1 MQNVAG
7 CAHASTVVGVPNSR
21 QEWPNS
27 SMGVALEPMIMT
39 QRWNERASAT
49 YEDTRSYVFAA
60 CSGATTSLPHQPG
73 TSIAGSFGPGTI
85 IGNVIG
91 AAQGVSAV
99 PGRSVPNLFGLDNGK
114 GVEGHLLT
122 LRTSQQLSSAPRFG
136 AIEGAPP
143 GGAGDTGSATSASD
157 GTVQCSELPAARN
170 PSSSPMNSPH
180 LQASTVA
187 ASGSIVFPYDSC
199 SPPVRQPTTSAPH
212 AISAVVSGPCSEVA
226 GVNTT
231 FALQSNSGNA
241 DLACEAEEAR
251 PMGGW
256 RIEPETLKQE
266 AMQGF
271 ASKNPHLPPPVRV
284 TVGPNAFRQQQ
295 PLQQQQQSLL
305 PSLLIQQPAAA
316 KKRGRDGSG
325 ASLQAWGSAD
335 GEDSDDQKKR
345 GGGSRG
351 AVGRGVRRDGDNP
364 DDKPVLYGMF
374 YPDRYMVGVDC
385 ILVEGTFVSRSR
397 FEKLGGSLMAKWYRS
412 IRVVETAEPLGTWLD
427 RHGLPVFTGKAR
439 QRRQRV
445 ASSAKASTAA
455 STAIAAANTAN
466 TIPAL
471 TSDNDKVQGSSN
483 NLGLITDASGM
494 WTGALNLKTDTEA
507 LATTGPGA
515 GPMPASMDTI
525 APGSGTGGHDGFQAN
540 PTTAQGPCAEHLSD
554 KAHSLSGSM
563 SAENMGLWQ
572 GLGRNLMLGTGSV
585 TLGLQVPGSEL
596 LDGAGNA
603 ANLPQ
608 HLMAAIVSAGTP
620 IGPPALGDHP
630 PTTAAA
636 PVGPATGLGP
646 AVAASS
652 PGVGT
657 AAGTGNGGS
666 PGAGRQPAISSV
678 AKVAYSGLET
688 LPNGAVAPGLYLIG
702 GRAASGGLSLLTAEQ
717 QQQLPQRFPSPLPRQ
732 QQHHEYQHKV
742 QQQYPYPQ
750 GYLQQLEQEQSQQQ
764 GSQIT
769 NGSGGCRAAT
779 DGGTHTS
786 MHDVASAPPCHL
798 PEPPLVGHD
807 SMSWGPNHKPPGD
820 SVAAES
826 TGLPLRRFDSDG
838 GAPPAIASHFSAC
851 AVVPSQAEGNLHVGT
866 RQPAAVV
873 AFGLPNYCGGD
884 DSGAQRL
891 EAVPAQTS
899 SCRVPETSSLESL
912 PTSSASR
919 WHSTSYLPSPAGG
932 TLAQY
937 ESHDHDRGE
946 GSCAMP
952 RRVWEPDISPYPY
965 DPLPPA
971 VSAPAKFSAPTLHGT
986 HDLQQQQQMY
996 PLMTRQSSHE
1006 LPLVSA
1012 TPCWAVRAKPLPAP
1026 RAREGGFVQ
1035 TPFLHVQQLAQQQF
1049 QEEAPPFPFP
1059 DGLAQSASSVD
1070 AAVVQPPTLSEVADN
1085 RPTST
1090 APGTSSSAAAE
1101 SAENPTPVSLQ
1112 KPGHSYP
1119 LAGRQLPYGTQ
1130 YWPYQPYPGH
1140 ARGGPGLP
1148 ARHSVGPAGS
1158 IRPYYRP
1165 VYPRD
1170 MPPGPGNVPPGP
1182 VPLPAPYSYYYP
1194 APYQRRAPPMYRR
1207 RYAVSAPGAVEAQ
1220 PGMFGARYDTTAM
1233 YSPYG
1238 QVRPEVEAP
1247 MEPAGQMPYSATG
1260 EFTDDMGPMA
1270 GASVPTAAGEAPS
1283 APGASVAGAAVLS
1296 TGVGQPGRISGGGA
1310 ATFHPELQ
1318 LPPFPPSSLQL
1329 QSSLPPPPPQQQ
1341 QVQLQ
1346 VHQQQ
1351 LKLRHQQLPN
1361 RMSTS
1366 ASGYSSSLLPA
1377 PNSVR
1382 PLFASAQ
1389 VPQPMSEVS
1398 VGMGNCGGPRNSA
1411 GLVES
1416 DSVPTNAR
1424 PVGPPPVG
1432 AGAGPSAVA
1441 GGAVGANQF
1450 GAPLGFAPATV
1461 ATAGAQNLTSAA
1473 CGAEADVD
1481 PMWAHFQQW
1490 SAEEAVRAPQYL

>member
-7 CAHASTVVGVPNSR
+7 CAYASTVAGVPNSR

-49 YEDTRSYVFAA
+49 YEDTRSHVFAVY
-60 CSGATTSLPHQPG
+60 SGATTSLPHQPG
-73 TSIAGSFGPGTI
+73 TSLAGSLGPGTMVS
-85 IGNVIG
+85 NVIG

-99 PGRSVPNLFGLDNGK
+99 AGRNVASLFGLGK
-114 GVEGHLLT
+114 WKGTEGHLLT

-136 AIEGAPP
+136 VIEGAPP

-157 GTVQCSELPAARN
+157 GTVQCSELPVMRN

-180 LQASTVA
+180 LQTSTVA
-187 ASGSIVFPYDSC
+187 VSGSVAFPYDSC
-199 SPPVRQPTTSAPH
+199 SPPVGQPTTSAPH
-212 AISAVVSGPCSEVA
+212 AISAVVNGPCSEAA

-241 DLACEAEEAR
+241 GLACEAEEAR
-251 PMGGW
+251 PLGGW

-295 PLQQQQQSLL
+295 PLQQQQQSSL
-305 PSLLIQQPAAA
+305 PSLQIQQPAA

-325 ASLQAWGSAD
+325 VSLQAWGSAD
-335 GEDSDDQKKR
+335 GEDSDCQKKR
-345 GGGSRG
+345 GGLSRG
-351 AVGRGVRRDGDNP
+351 STVGRGARRDGDNP
-364 DDKPVLYGMF
+364 DDKPILYGMF

-455 STAIAAANTAN
+455 SNAIAASNTAH

-471 TSDNDKVQGSSN
+471 TGDNDKVQGSSN
-483 NLGLITDASGM
+483 NLGLITDASRM

-507 LATTGPGA
+507 LAATGPV
-515 GPMPASMDTI
+515 PVDMDTI
-525 APGSGTGGHDGFQAN
+525 APGPGNGGQDGFQAN

-572 GLGRNLMLGTGSV
+572 GIGRNLMLGKGSV
-585 TLGLQVPGSEL
+585 TLGLKVPGSEL
-596 LDGAGNA
+596 LDGVGNA
-603 ANLPQ
+603 AILPQ
-608 HLMAAIVSAGTP
+608 HLMAASVSAGTP
-620 IGPPALGDHP
+620 VGPPALGDHP
-630 PTTAAA
+630 PTTPAA
-636 PVGPATGLGP
+636 PVGPAIGQGP
-646 AVAASS
+646 AVVASF
-652 PGVGT
+652 PGVDT

-688 LPNGAVAPGLYLIG
+688 LPSGAVAPGLYLIG
-702 GRAASGGLSLLTAEQ
+702 GRVASGGLSFLTAEQ
-717 QQQLPQRFPSPLPRQ
+717 QQQLPQRFPSPLPQPQ
-732 QQHHEYQHKV
+732 QQQQHEYQHKM
-742 QQQYPYPQ
+742 QQQHPYPR
-750 GYLQQLEQEQSQQQ
+750 GYLQHQQQDQSQQQ
-764 GSQIT
+764 GSQTT
-769 NGSGGCRAAT
+769 NGSGGCRGAT
-779 DGGTHTS
+779 DGGAHMS

-798 PEPPLVGHD
+798 CDPPLVGHD
-807 SMSWGPNHKPPGD
+807 STSWGPSHDPPGD

-826 TGLPLRRFDSDG
+826 TGHPLRRFDSDG
-838 GAPPAIASHFSAC
+838 GAPPAIASQFSAC
-851 AVVPSQAEGNLHVGT
+851 AVVPSQAEANVHAGT

-873 AFGLPNYCGGD
+873 AFGLPNYYGGD
-884 DSGAQRL
+884 DSGAQKVD
-891 EAVPAQTS
+891 AIPAQTS
-899 SCRVPETSSLESL
+899 SCRIPETSSLESV

-937 ESHDHDRGE
+937 GSHDQDCGE
-946 GSCAMP
+946 GSCPMA
-952 RRVWEPDISPYPY
+952 RRIWEPDMSNYPY

-971 VSAPAKFSAPTLHGT
+971 ASAPAKFSAPTLHGT
-986 HDLQQQQQMY
+986 HDLQPQQQMY
-996 PLMTRQSSHE
+996 PLMSRQLSHE

-1012 TPCWAVRAKPLPAP
+1012 TPCWAVRAKPLHAP
-1026 RAREGGFVQ
+1026 RAREGGPVQ
-1035 TPFLHVQQLAQQQF
+1035 TPFLHEQQLVQQPF
-1049 QEEAPPFPFP
+1049 QEEAPPFPLP
-1059 DGLAQSASSVD
+1059 DGLAQPASSAD
-1070 AAVVQPPTLSEVADN
+1070 AAVAQPPSLSEVADN

-1112 KPGHSYP
+1112 KPGHPYP
-1119 LAGRQLPYGTQ
+1119 LAGRQLPYGSQ

-1170 MPPGPGNVPPGP
+1170 MPPAPGNVPPGP

-1260 EFTDDMGPMA
+1260 DFTDDMGPMA
-1270 GASVPTAAGEAPS
+1270 GASVPTAVVEAPN

-1296 TGVGQPGRISGGGA
+1296 TGAGQPGRTSNGVA

-1318 LPPFPPSSLQL
+1318 LPQFPPSLQS
-1329 QSSLPPPPPQQQ
+1329 QSSLPAPPPQQQ

-1346 VHQQQ
+1346 VQQQQ

-1366 ASGYSSSLLPA
+1366 ASGYSSSWVPA
-1377 PNSVR
+1377 SNSMR
-1382 PLFASAQ
+1382 PLFVSAQ
-1389 VPQPMSEVS
+1389 VPQPMSGVS
-1398 VGMGNCGGPRNSA
+1398 AGMGNCGGPRNST
-1411 GLVES
+1411 GLMDSES
-1416 DSVPTNAR
+1416 IPTNVR
-1424 PVGPPPVG
+1424 VGPPPVG

-1441 GGAVGANQF
+1441 VAVGGAIGTNQF
-1450 GAPLGFAPATV
+1450 GAPPGFAAATV
-1461 ATAGAQNLTSAA
+1461 ETTGAQNMTSAV

-1490 SAEEAVRAPQYL
+1490 SAEEAGRAPQYL